1 MVIFSDFNPSS
12 LRHGSPKFW
21 LPGVIASDGQEW
33 VDQRRF
39 TLRHLRDFGFGK
51 NAGEELITNE
61 LKEFIQGLDKNVGM
75 PVSINNSFNVAV
87 LNTLWM
93 IMSGVRYEQDDPR
106 LWAIMKQQN
115 E

>member
-1 MVIFSDFNPSS
+1 MSCAQLST
-12 LRHGSPKFW
+12 
-21 LPGVIASDGQEW
+21 GVLISDGQEW
-33 VDQRRF
+33 VEQRRF

-51 NAGEELITNE
+51 NTGEELITNE
-61 LKEFIQGLDKNVGM
+61 MKEVIQGLDKSVGK
-75 PVSINNSFNVAV
+75 PVSINKSFSVAV

-106 LWAIMKQQN
+106 LWSVLHKQN

>member
-1 MVIFSDFNPSS
+1 M
-12 LRHGSPKFW
+12 
-21 LPGVIASDGQEW
+21 E
-33 VDQRRF
+33 QRRF

-51 NAGEELITNE
+51 TTGEELITNE
-61 LKEFIQGLDKNVGM
+61 MKEFIQALNKNAGA
-75 PVSINNSFNVAV
+75 PVSIDRRFNVAM

-106 LWAIMKQQN
+106 LWSVLKLQS